1 MPIRI
6 ARDLNLYL
14 IMDNKHMKRIDVDY
28 NVRVGYWA
36 SRNDMQET
44 KSMSLWY
51 ESSIRILRTT
61 CDKFLETIWGQ
72 PNQQTATIGFIYYV
86 EQNFY

>member
-1 MPIRI
+1 MQTTCHYKPRFRSMRMPIRI

-44 KSMSLWY
+44 KSMSL
-51 ESSIRILRTT
+51 
-61 CDKFLETIWGQ
+61 
-72 PNQQTATIGFIYYV
+72 
-86 EQNFY
+86 